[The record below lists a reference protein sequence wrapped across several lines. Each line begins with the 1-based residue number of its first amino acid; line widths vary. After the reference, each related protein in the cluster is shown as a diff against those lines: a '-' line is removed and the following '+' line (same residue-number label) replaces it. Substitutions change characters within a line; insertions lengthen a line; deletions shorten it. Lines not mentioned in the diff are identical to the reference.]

1 MANINAPSGFRV
13 VQVGAGSA
21 HRGSVNLYYIPSTD
35 STATF
40 VGDLVKLTGAG
51 DATGNPV
58 VTSATAVGDDVVG
71 VVVGFVADP
80 TRLDLKHRLA
90 STERYAFVADA
101 AEVILEAQDSGTTA
115 AGDVGQ
121 NIQPSFGTAGSAL
134 TGVSGMQL
142 DGTTKATTNTHMFK
156 IVKVVQR
163 PNVEL
168 GANGKFHVRF
178 NRHHNYPVATG
189 V

>member
-1 MANINAPSGFRV
+1 MANTNAPSGFRV
-13 VQVGAGSA
+13 VQVGAGSGHQA
-21 HRGSVNLYYIPSTD
+21 GVNLYYIPATD
-35 STATF
+35 ATATF
-40 VGDLVKLTGAG
+40 VGDLVSLTGAG
-51 DATGNPV
+51 DATGVPAV
-58 VTSATAVGDDVVG
+58 IAATAAGDDIVG
-71 VVVGFVADP
+71 VVVGFMADP

-90 STERYAFVADA
+90 STARYAFVADA

-115 AGDVGQ
+115 AADVGQ
-121 NIQPSFGTAGSAL
+121 TIQPSFGTAGSGV

-142 DGTTKATTNTHMFK
+142 DGTTKNTTNTHMFK
-156 IVKVVQR
+156 IIRVVQR